1 MVATSIVGIGGAVIG
16 GLLEAVMDVLMT
28 STNKLNFVPASG
40 DILIWLFHL

>member
-28 STNKLNFVPASG
+28 STNKFTAITAIG
-40 DILIWLFHL
+40 DISIWLFHL